1 MYMYVNFACPDLL
14 FSQFYYINKTDLKGK
29 YSLLTARAMY
39 FYEVMFFN
47 EEQTIKNWI
56 CIEKKNIRCE
66 IKLFFSQEQ
75 IQLSKPKL
83 QRPDN
88 LSKKW

>member
-1 MYMYVNFACPDLL
+1 MLILRAHKRTKILSQHHTHMYMYVNFACPDLL

-47 EEQTIKNWI
+47 EEQTI
-56 CIEKKNIRCE
+56 
-66 IKLFFSQEQ
+66 
-75 IQLSKPKL
+75 
-83 QRPDN
+83 
-88 LSKKW
+88 